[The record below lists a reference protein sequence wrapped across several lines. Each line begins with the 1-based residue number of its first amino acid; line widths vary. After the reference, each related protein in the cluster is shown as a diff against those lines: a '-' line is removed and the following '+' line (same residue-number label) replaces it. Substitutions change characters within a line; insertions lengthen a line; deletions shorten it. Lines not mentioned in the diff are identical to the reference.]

1 MAQLKVKDGKKEKKT
16 KQKKN
21 QNFSTQCLGNACRF
35 VQFLTYKA
43 KLVGKNVIRTEEKH
57 TTKKC
62 CYCGK
67 IHDMPSWKR
76 VMICD
81 CGSNILVG
89 TEIVLLI
96 LCYVSYDKMPCGRAI
111 NKLLISSTIQN
122 SRWISNLRTHEGI
135 TRRKPLHRRI

>member
-21 QNFSTQCLGNACRF
+21 QNLSTQCLGNACRF
-35 VQFLTYKA
+35 VQFLIYKA
-43 KLVGKNVIRTEEKH
+43 KLVGKKVIRTEEKH

-76 VMICD
+76 LRFVIA
-81 CGSNILVG
+81 GAILIG

-96 LCYVSYDKMPCGRAI
+96 LCYVSYNEMPCGRAI
-111 NKLLISSTIQN
+111 NKLLIIFDN
-122 SRWISNLRTHEGI
+122 IEFPMNLKFDNR
-135 TRRKPLHRRI
+135 

>member
-21 QNFSTQCLGNACRF
+21 QNLSTQCLGNVCRF

-81 CGSNILVG
+81 CGSNI
-89 TEIVLLI
+89 
-96 LCYVSYDKMPCGRAI
+96 DRD
-111 NKLLISSTIQN
+111 QN
-122 SRWISNLRTHEGI
+122 SSINIMLRF
-135 TRRKPLHRRI
+135 L